1 MKAREE
7 LESLGNR
14 IWNAS
19 RTELYLAMHFL
30 GAALGSLNFRMDL
43 STKTVGTDAVWIRFN
58 PSHCLKLYVE
68 HPEKLN
74 RTYMHMLLHC
84 LFRHMFSAKEY
95 ADVELWDLCCDITVE
110 SVLDSMECEAFARVS
125 SDFRQQW
132 YETLGE
138 ELNVLTAEKLYHYFS
153 VRKRDAYLEES
164 LRQEFALC
172 DHSFWQRLQSE
183 NEQSPSRQLQNPEQP
198 IQPQEQKQEQPSN
211 PLERNPELESKDGAG
226 VQEQSQKP
234 NAKKEDKSTEST
246 PLGAARPKEEEW
258 KEHAK
263 RVKSDLESYAK
274 DTSTDKG
281 QLLKILRIS
290 TEKRTGYQEYLK
302 RFAILREEISVD
314 LDSFDYGYYMYG
326 LSLYNNLP
334 LIEENEF
341 CEKNKI
347 EELVIAI
354 DTSASCQGKLVR
366 QFLKETCGLLMDVE
380 RFFGN
385 VKIHILECDNQMQK
399 DVKITKLKE
408 LESYADHF
416 EVAGGYGTDFRPVFS
431 HVEKLRK
438 SGELKRLKG
447 LLYFT
452 DGYGIFP
459 KKPTDYDTAFVF
471 WNGEDAAIEQ
481 VPDWAMKLFF
491 DTEGKVWHEH

>member
-7 LESLGNR
+7 LESLGGR

-30 GAALGSLNFRMDL
+30 GAALGSLDFRMDL
-43 STKTVGTDAVWIRFN
+43 STRTVGTDAAFIRFN
-58 PSHCLKLYVE
+58 PFYCLRLYVE
-68 HPEKLN
+68 HPKKLN

-95 ADVELWDLCCDITVE
+95 ADAELWDLCCDISVE
-110 SVLDSMECEAFARVS
+110 SVLDTMECEAFARVS

-132 YETLGE
+132 YETLSE
-138 ELNVLTAEKLYHYFS
+138 ELKVLTAEKLYHYFS
-153 VRKRDAYLEES
+153 MRKRDAYLEES
-164 LRQEFALC
+164 LRREFALC
-172 DHSFWQRLQSE
+172 DHSFWQRLQPDEAKEKSPHQNGANP
-183 NEQSPSRQLQNPEQP
+183 NEGG
-198 IQPQEQKQEQPSN
+198 I
-211 PLERNPELESKDGAG
+211 RN
-226 VQEQSQKP
+226 
-234 NAKKEDKSTEST
+234 ST
-246 PLGAARPKEEEW
+246 PLGAARQKGEEW
-258 KEHAK
+258 KEHAE
-263 RVKSDLESYAK
+263 RVKSEMESYAK
-274 DTSTDKG
+274 DTSADKG
-281 QLLKILRIS
+281 RLLKMLRIS

-314 LDSFDYGYYMYG
+314 PDSFDYGYYMYG
-326 LSLYNNLP
+326 LSMYGNLP

-341 CEKNKI
+341 CESRKI

-366 QFLKETCGLLMDVE
+366 QFLKETCGLLMDAE
-380 RFFGN
+380 RFFEN
-385 VKIHILECDNQMQK
+385 VKIHIIECDNQIQK

-408 LESYADHF
+408 LENYADHF

-452 DGYGIFP
+452 DGYGTFP
-459 KKPTDYDTAFVF
+459 NKPTEYETAFVF
-471 WNGEDAAIEQ
+471 WNGEDAAAEQ
-481 VPDWAMKLFF
+481 VPDWAVKLFF
-491 DTEGKVWHEH
+491 DTEGKVRHEY